1 MIRQGRR
8 DLSPAQLASLV
19 STFAQS
25 KAEDDKGIDSD
36 DIFVRTS
43 AFIEL
48 VTRQQNH
55 ANTVILG
62 RKGDGKTALL
72 RKLEVDIAARDR
84 NPGSNTQELF
94 GSIDIQESFF
104 VALMEEFE
112 KIVLTIVKK
121 FPKIPVEQIA
131 MRIWSKYLRLAAL
144 QMVVQDLQQDK
155 TFNEEGLVKH
165 SLRDIQYDIEMEIGA
180 SARPQTKDVSNNF
193 LSLLSS
199 WVRKF
204 RLDDA
209 AMAKDVEEEQSGTFD
224 VLGVMRDLD
233 PKFKAAAV
241 DIAKVGRYLTL
252 TIDRFDD
259 YIDHLVS
266 SGETQTRYLRR
277 NFLHGLIAALSEI
290 ERLPEYSWLRI
301 VASLPEDL
309 AVDLDL
315 REIASLKRLLFLR
328 IRWSEADLAEML
340 DNRIR
345 AVIPDGSW
353 DALFPNQIQNTGKNV
368 QRKEGCADYIIRH
381 TTRRPRELMYHAYA
395 LFTGIQRHGRALS
408 SEDLSEIV
416 ARTNIE
422 LVKDQILPEWKT
434 AAPQLTNYFQRMV
447 RVQAPS
453 VFTMQKFSEWSAGLS
468 LLPAYYGADTPIS
481 DEWKS
486 FLVLPILFRI
496 GVLGFRVRQQE
507 QERGY
512 ILQGENDYAKYIFN
526 HTVDTDPIGDLTS
539 LLGDP
544 KLPGLLE
551 SDAAKSVRALVA
563 SGRDAG
569 YDIRLCFAP
578 LFFES
583 MKVKHI
589 ERYVVDEITRTER
602 AAV

>member
-25 KAEDDKGIDSD
+25 KAEYDKGIDSD
-36 DIFVRTS
+36 DIFVRTG

-48 VTRQQNH
+48 VTRQENH

-72 RKLEVDIAARDR
+72 RKLEVDIAARER
-84 NPGSNTQELF
+84 NPGSNAFELF

-112 KIVLTIVKK
+112 KIVFTITRK

-144 QMVVQDLQQDK
+144 QMVIQDLQKDE
-155 TFNEEGLVKH
+155 TFNDDGLVKH
-165 SLRDIQYDIEMEIGA
+165 SLHNVKNAIEMEIGA
-180 SARPQTKDVSNNF
+180 AARPQTKDVSNNF
-193 LSLLSS
+193 LTLLSS

-204 RLDDA
+204 RLDET
-209 AMAKDVEEEQSGTFD
+209 AMAKDIEEEHSGTFD

-233 PKFKAAAV
+233 PQFKSAAV
-241 DIAKVGRYLTL
+241 DIAEVGRYLTL

-328 IRWSEADLAEML
+328 IRWSESDLAEML

-381 TTRRPRELMYHAYA
+381 TTRRPREMMYHAYA
-395 LFTGIQRHGRALS
+395 LFSGMQRRGRGLS
-408 SEDLSEIV
+408 SEDVSEIV
-416 ARTNIE
+416 ALTNID
-422 LVKDQILPEWKT
+422 LVKDQLLPEWKS

-447 RVQAPS
+447 RVQASS

-468 LLPAYYGADTPIS
+468 LLPAYYGSDTPFN

-496 GVLGFRVRQQE
+496 GVLGFRVRQQDP
-507 QERGY
+507 ERGY
-512 ILQGENDYAKYIFN
+512 ILQGENDYAKYVFN
-526 HTVDTDPIGDLTS
+526 HTIDTDPIGDLTT

-544 KLPGLLE
+544 KLPTLLE
-551 SDAAKSVRALVA
+551 SDAAKSVRALVF

-583 MKVKHI
+583 MKVKHS
-589 ERYVVDEITRTER
+589 ERYVVDEIMRAKR
-602 AAV
+602 AAA